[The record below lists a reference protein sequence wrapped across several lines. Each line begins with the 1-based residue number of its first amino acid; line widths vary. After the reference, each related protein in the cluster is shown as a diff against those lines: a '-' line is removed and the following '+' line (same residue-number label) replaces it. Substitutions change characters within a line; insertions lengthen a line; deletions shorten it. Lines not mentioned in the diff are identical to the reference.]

1 MISPMERMEIIGIIP
16 ARYQSQR
23 FPGKPLAKIHDKTLI
38 QHTYL
43 NARRVQG
50 IDHLIIA
57 TDDKRIF
64 DHAKSF
70 DADVVMTSPDCP
82 TGSDRLA
89 EVIKSDARFKSSLI
103 VVNIQGDEPIVDPKA
118 IEAVIAKLQNDK
130 AAVMSTAATK
140 LSEEDAQS
148 SSVVK
153 VVCDINGRAL
163 YFSRSLI
170 PGSLKRKEFPFLKHI
185 GLYAYRRDF
194 LLKYSTLPQTP
205 LQIHEDLEQ
214 LKVLE
219 HGYSIQVAIVKEGG
233 IGVDLPED
241 IQKVEK
247 RLWQQNTSL

>member
-1 MISPMERMEIIGIIP
+1 MERMEIIGIIP

-23 FPGKPLAKIHDKTLI
+23 FPGKPLAKIFDKTLI
-38 QHTYL
+38 EHTYL
-43 NARRVQG
+43 NARRVKG
-50 IDHLIIA
+50 IDHLVIA

-70 DADVVMTSPDCP
+70 EADVVMTSPDCP

-89 EVIKSDARFKSSLI
+89 EVVKGDIRFSKSSI
-103 VVNIQGDEPIVDPKA
+103 IVNIQGDEPIVDPGA
-118 IEAVIAKLQNDK
+118 IEAMIQKLKDDK
-130 AAVMSTAATK
+130 HAVMSTAATR
-140 LSEEDAQS
+140 LLEEEAQS
-148 SSVVK
+148 TSVVK
-153 VVCDINGRAL
+153 VVCDLNGRAL

-170 PGSLKRKEFPFLKHI
+170 PGSLKKREFPYLKHL
-185 GLYAYRRDF
+185 GLYAYRKDF
-194 LLKYSTLPQTP
+194 LLKYNTLPPTP
-205 LQIHEDLEQ
+205 LQLHEDLEQ

>member
-1 MISPMERMEIIGIIP
+1 MERMEIIGIIP

-43 NARRVQG
+43 NARRVKG

-89 EVIKSDARFKSSLI
+89 EVVKTDARFIKSSI

-118 IEAVIAKLQNDK
+118 IEAIIQKLKDDK
-130 AAVMSTAATK
+130 DAVMSTAATR
-140 LSEEDAQS
+140 LIEEEALS

-170 PGSLKRKEFPFLKHI
+170 PGSLKKKEFPYLKHL
-185 GLYAYRRDF
+185 GLYAYRREF
-194 LLKYSTLPQTP
+194 LLKYSTLSPTP